1 MPAAQQMGQRMSAS
15 NQSETVTMRRR
26 GLGRATAAAVAAA
39 CVVLASAPG
48 QAQVYPNRPVRVV
61 LPFAAGGVADI
72 SSRIVAE
79 KLGDRLGQRFII
91 ENQPGAG
98 GIVAA
103 RSVLSAPADG
113 YTLALLTNGTAISV
127 PLFASLPFDPLKDF
141 TPISTLGYFD
151 CLFVVN
157 AASEF
162 RTLPDF
168 LKAARDKPGTLNIGT
183 INVGGTQN
191 LAAELF
197 RSSAG
202 VNVVIVPFRSS
213 PEAVVALLRNDVQM
227 VIDFYAALR
236 PGLEDGKTR
245 ALAWSGAKPS
255 PALPQVT
262 TAREAGVN
270 GYEVSSWNSLYA
282 PAATPPEVIQT
293 LNRVLREV
301 LADPDVRKRL
311 LDLGIES
318 KASTPAEMDAQMR
331 ADIKKWGEVIVRAN
345 IAKQ

>member
-1 MPAAQQMGQRMSAS
+1 MSGNQHAAIAAMTASRFARAISAALAIA
-15 NQSETVTMRRR
+15 
-26 GLGRATAAAVAAA
+26 GI
-39 CVVLASAPG
+39 VLAGAPV
-48 QAQVYPNRPVRVV
+48 QAQTYPNRPVRVV

-79 KLGDRLGQRFII
+79 KLGDRLGQRFFV

-103 RSVLSAPADG
+103 RSVLSTPADG

-151 CLFVVN
+151 CLLVAN
-157 AASEF
+157 AESEF
-162 RTLPDF
+162 RTLADF
-168 LKAARDKPGTLNIGT
+168 LKAAREKPGAFNIGT

-197 RSSAG
+197 RSTAG
-202 VNVVIVPFRSS
+202 IKVVIIPYRST
-213 PEAVVALLRNDVQM
+213 PEAVVALLRGDVQM

-255 PALPQVT
+255 PALPQVP
-262 TAREAGVN
+262 TAGQAGVA
-270 GYEVSSWNSLYA
+270 GYEVSSWNALYA
-282 PAATPPEVIQT
+282 PAGTPPEVIET
-293 LNRVLREV
+293 VNRALRGV
-301 LADPDVRKRL
+301 LADPDLRKRL
-311 LDLGIES
+311 LELGIES

-331 ADIKKWGEVIVRAN
+331 ADIKKWGDVIARAN
-345 IAKQ
+345 IPKQ